1 MHNKDTVLRVGIF
14 VAASATIALLTRR
27 SLRSPRSHG
36 FYRFFAFEFVLT
48 LVLLNALGWFREMLS
63 IRQVVSSFLLT
74 ASLGLAIE
82 GFRVLRKIGGPV
94 SNAPRGA
101 NLWFENTTTLVR
113 VGVYRFIRH
122 PMYASV
128 LALGWGTFLKRP
140 SAIGLG
146 LALGASGFLVATSFV
161 EERENLARFGAAYAA
176 YMKTTRRFVPFL
188 I

>member
-1 MHNKDTVLRVGIF
+1 MKDTVLRVGIF
-14 VAASATIALLTRR
+14 VAASTAFAMLTRR

-36 FYRFFAFEFVLT
+36 FYRFFAFELVLA
-48 LVLLNALGWFREMLS
+48 LVLLDAPGWFRQMLS
-63 IRQVVSSFLLT
+63 IRQGVSSFLLT

-82 GFRVLRKIGGPV
+82 GFRVIRKNGRPV
-94 SNAPRGA
+94 SNAPPGS

-122 PMYASV
+122 PMYSSV

-140 SAIGLG
+140 SAICLG
-146 LALGASGFLVATSFV
+146 LALGASGFLVATSVV
-161 EERENLARFGAAYAA
+161 EERENLAKFGAAYAA